1 MVVLSD
7 SHMTN
12 WFGTV
17 MRLAHSDPG
26 RFFGIPW
33 MRTNISR
40 LWPGVTTETE
50 QKPTW
55 ESQQESIYPSYPPAI
70 KHGLREHLGRW
81 RSKIFPLKPP
91 FTGFLHCHVWLSK
104 GTIPGLVTTCPNKG
118 LPISSTCPNKGP
130 WVYHLYSSWPFG
142 AMTNSQASCHH
153 YPCTRFSEAEAT
165 TPKEQWP
172 KNVVIVVAVSWR
184 FWYVLISLQF
194 TWFTLIMGKLSRI
207 TLW

>member
-1 MVVLSD
+1 MVVLSG

-26 RFFGIPW
+26 IFFGIPW

-55 ESQQESIYPSYPPAI
+55 ESQQESIYPSYPPVI

-81 RSKIFPLKPP
+81 RSMILPLKPP

-118 LPISSTCPNKGP
+118 IPISSTRGLGFTIHIRLDRLVP
-130 WVYHLYSSWPFG
+130 WQIRKRPAITILAHASRKRKPQRRKSSD
-142 AMTNSQASCHH
+142 Q
-153 YPCTRFSEAEAT
+153 
-165 TPKEQWP
+165 K
-172 KNVVIVVAVSWR
+172 
-184 FWYVLISLQF
+184 
-194 TWFTLIMGKLSRI
+194 TLSS
-207 TLW
+207 